1 MQIGSINSNYNNYPN
16 YTNRQRVN
24 FKGEVVFTN
33 EQVVNKTKEIA
44 KSLVKDRT
52 DAVSATEKKGIL
64 EQASNIIKK
73 KFETIRDTYSPVVK
87 LELGEPAVFYD
98 NLIDVIS
105 SSRNCYGDM
114 RSVKGW
120 YYHTEYV
127 TQKANYSVY
136 WNSTDLDNLNV
147 RNKIETGFIN
157 NLILYFEMYN
167 KKKQYIPMSEIK
179 LTDYEFWGNEEVAI
193 NDNYS
198 SYGKKIKNLKKVDI
212 NDELILEKV
221 KLLEKTNSWFKEHP
235 EFLTNEI
242 EDKLKQAYAV
252 RPAIEAKLT
261 HDANMDF
268 DEFNVSTDELDGF
281 FVSAEDMLPIDSVV
295 CTFNDINNYLME
307 HMTELG
313 GGKIFNKPVTKDGES
328 LLMALAHVQ
337 PDKDNIDSYIK
348 LVKSMLKMP
357 SIDYNQKDSMDIPFI
372 AHVLNS
378 QNKILFAAVTGCKD
392 LKYDPSLEFEFNSI
406 TDPEFKEL
414 VLKTPIFENLEN
426 KGYEKIFGKPNP
438 MYGK

>member
-1 MQIGSINSNYNNYPN
+1 MQIGIINSNQNNNSN
-16 YTNRQRVN
+16 YTDRQRVN
-24 FKGEVVFTN
+24 FKGEVAFTN
-33 EQVVNKTKEIA
+33 EQFAKKTKEIA
-44 KSLVKDRT
+44 QSLVKDRT
-52 DAVSATEKKGIL
+52 DAVSAAEKKGIL

-105 SSRNCYGDM
+105 SSRNCYFDM
-114 RSVKGW
+114 RNVEG
-120 YYHTEYV
+120 YYHRTNYV
-127 TQKANYSVY
+127 TLKGKDVY
-136 WNSTDLDNLNV
+136 WDSTDLDNLNV
-147 RNKIETGFIN
+147 RNQIETGFIN
-157 NLILYFEMYN
+157 NLIIDFEMYN
-167 KKKQYIPMSEIK
+167 KKKQYIPMSQIG
-179 LTDYEFWGNEEVAI
+179 LTDYEFWGDTEVAI
-193 NDNYS
+193 NDES
-198 SYGKKIKNLKKVDI
+198 HLDKRISALKKIDI
-212 NDELILEKV
+212 KDELILEKV

-295 CTFNDINNYLME
+295 CTFKDINNYLME
-307 HMTELG
+307 HMAELG

-328 LLMALAHVQ
+328 LLMALAHVK

-357 SIDYNQKDSMDIPFI
+357 FIDYNQKDAMGIPFI

-378 QNKILFAAVTGCKD
+378 QNKVLFAAVTGCKD
-392 LKYDPSLEFEFNSI
+392 LKYDPSLEFEFNNI

-414 VLKTPIFENLEN
+414 VLKTPIFENAQN
-426 KGYEKIFGKPNP
+426 KEFKTIFGKTNP
-438 MYGK
+438 MYENK